1 MNIFSFIREVF
12 GRLTGKN
19 EKYALEQ
26 IVPTLTQTQLE
37 EWVNLY
43 SNAEN
48 NALSLP
54 SVIASEFARLA
65 LFESKITISKNDF
78 INNSLSDFYSKLQNH
93 FETACALGG
102 MAFKPYISGDKILVD
117 FVRADCFTP
126 VSFSADT
133 MTAAA
138 FIDRKSIN
146 GKFYTRFEYHEF
158 NAGLSQHT
166 ITNRVY
172 VSDNSDYKGIECSL
186 DSVPEWA
193 DLQPETT
200 IANVK
205 RPLFAYFKIPFVN
218 SCDLDSP
225 LGASVFANSVEL
237 IKQAGEMWERIQW
250 EYEGTELAVD
260 ASLDVLNGKVMD
272 KHNKRLY
279 RAHDVDTINGSMFDV
294 FSPAIRDT
302 SLFNGLNKILQRIE
316 FNCGLAYGTISE
328 PADIEKTATEI
339 LSAKQRSYTHVTAIQ
354 RNLQAAIEHLVYAMS
369 VYAKIYG
376 LAGDNCE
383 VAFEWGDSVLEDNEK
398 EFQRRLQLVSAGIL
412 KKEKFIAWYFGCDEA
427 EATEYIPQTSDLFGG
442 DM

>member
-19 EKYALEQ
+19 EKYAFEQ
-26 IVPTLTQTQLE
+26 IVPTITQTQLE
-37 EWVNLY
+37 QWVNLY
-43 SNAEN
+43 TNAEN

-54 SVIASEFARLA
+54 SVISSEFARLA
-65 LFESKITISKNDF
+65 LSESKITIPENDF
-78 INNSLSDFYSKLQNH
+78 INNSFCDFYSKLQNH

-126 VSFSADT
+126 TAFSADT

-146 GKFYTRFEYHEF
+146 GKYYTRFEYHNF
-158 NAGLSQHT
+158 NAELSQHT
-166 ITNRVY
+166 ISNRAY
-172 VSDNSDYKGIECSL
+172 VSDSIDYKGIECSL

-193 DLQPETT
+193 DLQQEVT

-205 RPLFAYFKIPFVN
+205 RPLFAYFKVPFIN
-218 SCDLDSP
+218 SYDLDSP

-237 IKQAGEMWERIQW
+237 IRQAEEMWERIQW

-260 ASLDVLNGKVMD
+260 ASLDVLNGKKMD

-294 FSPAIRDT
+294 FSPAIRDS
-302 SLFNGLNKILQRIE
+302 SLFNGFNKILQRIE

-354 RNLQAAIEHLVYAMS
+354 RNLQSAIEHLVYAMS
-369 VYAKIYG
+369 VYAGLYG
-376 LAGDNCE
+376 LSADNCD
-383 VAFEWGDSVLEDNEK
+383 VAFEWGDSVLEDTEK

-412 KKEKFIAWYFGCDEA
+412 RKEKFIAWYFGCDEA
-427 EATEYIPQTSDLFGG
+427 EAAEYIPQTSDLFGG
-442 DM
+442 DV